1 MALRVLIVDP
11 DEQWLDSASEI
22 FKQQL
27 YEVEVVTNGKD
38 AQSKLYASKFFA
50 VVMNYRTENHSA
62 HQVLKFIKRSIAYK
76 PRVLVYLESE
86 DLGDEDDPLDA
97 KLRKDGVDE
106 VLIKPFETTA
116 LIEVLEGHQGIG
128 DLMNNLPKRKGQSAE
143 TEISMEDDK
152 FTGVRIAEFYCLKAV
167 LFDVYI
173 KLNSGRY
180 IKFLHSGDEF

>member
-1 MALRVLIVDP
+1 LALRVLIVDP

-97 KLRKDGVDE
+97 KLRKDGVCAGT
-106 VLIKPFETTA
+106 ET
-116 LIEVLEGHQGIG
+116 
-128 DLMNNLPKRKGQSAE
+128 K
-143 TEISMEDDK
+143 
-152 FTGVRIAEFYCLKAV
+152 
-167 LFDVYI
+167 
-173 KLNSGRY
+173 
-180 IKFLHSGDEF
+180 